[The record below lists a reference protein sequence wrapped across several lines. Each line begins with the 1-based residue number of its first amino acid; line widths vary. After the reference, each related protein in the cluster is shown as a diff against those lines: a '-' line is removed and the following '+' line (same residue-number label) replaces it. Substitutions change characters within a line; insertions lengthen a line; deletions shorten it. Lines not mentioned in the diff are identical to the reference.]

1 MCKQHIP
8 NLAWV
13 VDNRCMPF
21 PEASVCVDGLRPF
34 IKIAMFHFILFTN
47 LAFRLQH
54 QHVAVFHA
62 DQKVR
67 SVFPNNTTI
76 DIENLEGQMI
86 VLDPCCNRIVRCDVK
101 RYFTRFQSFLH
112 GYGFA
117 PEKNI
122 SYTTLWVSRFL
133 VFFNEREDQGARA
146 LIPESL
152 NSLTTEH
159 NASEWQV
166 RQAEEVL
173 RLYLIIMKAGTLQEL
188 RKPQKDGIGE
198 SAILEAMK
206 RRIKVKYY
214 SYTQIVHTSTGRSV
228 FFDTWNRQKERAGFC
243 L

>member
-1 MCKQHIP
+1 MWFLLILHSKKEYVFQRI
-8 NLAWV
+8 
-13 VDNRCMPF
+13 
-21 PEASVCVDGLRPF
+21 
-34 IKIAMFHFILFTN
+34 IA
-47 LAFRLQH
+47 
-54 QHVAVFHA
+54 
-62 DQKVR
+62 
-67 SVFPNNTTI
+67 
-76 DIENLEGQMI
+76 
-86 VLDPCCNRIVRCDVK
+86 RCDVK

-133 VFFNEREDQGARA
+133 VFFNEREDQGARER
-146 LIPESL
+146 IPESL
-152 NSLTTEH
+152 NSLITEH
-159 NASEWQV
+159 NAADWQV